1 MTSPF
6 LLYCI
11 FLLSIRTWAYSPI
24 YDIQSVCFPQTHQ
37 CQRKRHLAS
46 PLRSSSEW
54 PSIRIQNGK
63 RKSSLANSR
72 CFHRRIHLLTL
83 HASPNDDDGDV
94 DGDVDEK
101 KSKRSFWP
109 FNRNKDESD
118 PQDNTSKEQ
127 PELEGEDGQEEEE
140 EDEEDFTDSSMES
153 NEDSSEDEEESSID
167 EIIMDSTTSDDS
179 DEDDVSTP
187 PETSPEVVA
196 ESSTPKQKKKKT
208 NKPLSRVLRTL
219 TLVLAILCYPIVADE
234 VGDYMTVGSGTGSAP
249 KARSTDVNADGLQD
263 SKTPSLEKS
272 GETPTASTEK
282 NDSGGKS
289 KVAES
294 KAGGKSGSTSS
305 SADKE
310 GWKDKMPPAPKAR
323 ANIGNQNSNKPSLN
337 DRRRMALSFI
347 SEVVDEVG
355 PAVVR
360 IDTESMGKNRGGYNN
375 NGYDTNPPYVQ
386 QGQGSG
392 LIFSSEGFI
401 LTNAHVVEGA
411 TKVKG
416 TQMHIAIS
424 QSRFQFLACFTHS
437 SVLFFVFSFQ

>member
-11 FLLSIRTWAYSPI
+11 LLSSIRTWAYSPV
-24 YDIQSVCFPQTHQ
+24 YNIQSACFPQTHQ

-46 PLRSSSEW
+46 PWRSSSEW

-63 RKSSLANSR
+63 RKSCLANSR
-72 CFHRRIHLLTL
+72 CFQKRIHFSTL
-83 HASPNDDDGDV
+83 NASPNDD

-109 FNRNKDESD
+109 FNRNKDESNA
-118 PQDNTSKEQ
+118 QDDNDKEE
-127 PELEGEDGQEEEE
+127 PEIEEQEDDD
-140 EDEEDFTDSSMES
+140 DEEDSTEISMES
-153 NEDSSEDEEESSID
+153 SEDSSEDDEESSID
-167 EIIMDSTTSDDS
+167 ENIMDSTTSDDS
-179 DEDDVSTP
+179 DADDVSTP
-187 PETSPEVVA
+187 PETSPEVVSG
-196 ESSTPKQKKKKT
+196 SSTPKEKKKKA

-249 KARSTDVNADGLQD
+249 KARPTDADADGLKD
-263 SKTPSLEKS
+263 SKTPSVEKS
-272 GETPTASTEK
+272 GETPTTSTEK

-294 KAGGKSGSTSS
+294 KTGGKSGSTSS
-305 SADKE
+305 TVDKE

-323 ANIGNQNSNKPSLN
+323 ANTGNQNSNKPSLN

-424 QSRFQFLACFTHS
+424 QSRFQFLSCFTHIS
-437 SVLFFVFSFQ
+437 ILLFAFSFQQ